1 MLFYGIMFIGII
13 FSIISYVE
21 MKYVGII
28 IGLEIISLGIIMYI
42 IYIGYNIDDIYGG
55 FVGLIL
61 IISGIVEI
69 GVSIAVLVYCFGG

>member
-42 IYIGYNIDDIYGG
+42 IYIGYNIDDIYGS